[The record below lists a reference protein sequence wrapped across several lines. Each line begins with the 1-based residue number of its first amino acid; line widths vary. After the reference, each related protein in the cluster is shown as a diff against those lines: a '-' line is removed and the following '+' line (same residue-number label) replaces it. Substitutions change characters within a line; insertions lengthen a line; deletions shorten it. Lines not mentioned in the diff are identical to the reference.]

1 MRICPVFMRFGT
13 EKSENQNFLM
23 RHQFDIMAKE
33 PAFWYTD
40 IQAILVVAPCREPQ
54 AERCIS
60 KYVLLSPCGVKRD
73 IVCPDFITQMR
84 ALLRPLEGQNGKSA
98 QKMMVEWQTKRA
110 LFTIIALLYHT
121 LHKKESTKGK

>member
-1 MRICPVFMRFGT
+1 
-13 EKSENQNFLM
+13 
-23 RHQFDIMAKE
+23 MAKE

-40 IQAILVVAPCREPQ
+40 IQAPLVVAPCREPQ

-84 ALLRPLEGQNGKSA
+84 ALLRPLEGQNFVAVGSSGLSNGYVFRPLEGQNGKSA